1 MKNEPPLDRPVPI
14 LEHIEELRKRLLW
27 ALIFLL
33 AAIVGSFFFAEKLI
47 TVLTQPIGGLERL
60 QSIEVTESI
69 GVYMKV
75 SLLSGFVIAF
85 PVIMYQI
92 LRFILP
98 GLTPREKRSVL
109 ASIPFITIL
118 FLAGVAF
125 TFFIML
131 TPSLDFLTRFLGI
144 ETTPRLSSYIN
155 FVTNLIFWVGISFE
169 TPLFIFILARF
180 GIVTARGLL
189 KGWRYAVVVIAVIA
203 AVITP
208 TIDPVN
214 MALLMAP
221 LITLYFISVLFAAMA
236 QNRKQKTRKEN
247 AD

>member
-1 MKNEPPLDRPVPI
+1 MSKEDSLDKPIPI

-33 AAIVGSFFFAEKLI
+33 IAIIGSFFFAEKLI
-47 TVLTQPIGGLERL
+47 AILTQPIGGLENL

-75 SLLSGFVIAF
+75 SLLSGFIIAF
-85 PVIMYQI
+85 PVIIYQI
-92 LRFILP
+92 LRFVLP
-98 GLTPREKRSVL
+98 GLTRQEKRSVL
-109 ASIPFITIL
+109 ISIPFITML
-118 FLAGVAF
+118 FLSGVAF
-125 TFFIML
+125 TYFVML
-131 TPSLDFLTRFLGI
+131 APSLDFLTQFLGI

-155 FVTNLIFWVGISFE
+155 FVTNLIFWIGISFE

-180 GIVTARGLL
+180 GIVTAKGLL

-221 LITLYFISVLFAAMA
+221 LIGLYFISVLFATMA
-236 QNRKQKTRKEN
+236 QKRKKEIS
-247 AD
+247 